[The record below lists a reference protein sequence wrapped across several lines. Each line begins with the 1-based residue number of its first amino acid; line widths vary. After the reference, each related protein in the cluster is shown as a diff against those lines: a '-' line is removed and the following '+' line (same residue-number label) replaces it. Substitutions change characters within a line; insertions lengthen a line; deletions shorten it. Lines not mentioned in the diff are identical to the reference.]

1 MISKESKTIGRKIVI
16 ADFRKLN
23 PSIFLPYHNLD
34 KKTITNESVL
44 CSADGKIF
52 INKKSEFAEY
62 LAETFELLI
71 QETRETLKEFESQMK
86 DRFPEIRSFED
97 WAKMTENEEN
107 RNMAFAMLMVPVE
120 LKRRGIEEKYYK

>member
-1 MISKESKTIGRKIVI
+1 M
-16 ADFRKLN
+16 
-23 PSIFLPYHNLD
+23 
-34 KKTITNESVL
+34 
-44 CSADGKIF
+44 
-52 INKKSEFAEY
+52 
-62 LAETFELLI
+62 

-120 LKRRGIEEKYYK
+120 LKRRGIEEKYYKWELECGKIIT